1 MGPPSSSGFYVSRA
15 VALLLAGLVAA
26 LLLALA
32 VLAALYGHCER
43 VPPSELPGLGD
54 SEAESSPPLRQKATP
69 TPKPSSAREL
79 TVTTTPSDWRPP
91 GPWDQ
96 LRLPPWLVPLHY
108 DLELW
113 PRLRPDELPAG
124 SLPFTGRV
132 NITVRCT
139 VATSRLLLHSVFQD
153 CERAEVRGPLS
164 PGTGNTTVGRVPV
177 DDVWFALDTEYM
189 VLELSEPLKPGSS
202 YELQLSFSGLVNED
216 LREGLFLNVYTDQGE
231 RRALLASQLEP
242 TFARYVFPCFD
253 EPALKATFNITMI
266 HHPSYVALSNMPK
279 LGQSEKE
286 DVNGSKWTV
295 TTFST
300 TPHMP
305 TYLVAFVICD
315 YDHVNRTERGKEIRI
330 WARKDA
336 IANGSADFALNIT
349 GPIFSFLEDLF
360 NISYSLPKT
369 DIIALPSF
377 DNHAMENWG
386 LMIFDE
392 SGLLLEPKD
401 QLTEKKTLI
410 SYVVS
415 HEIGHQ
421 WFGNLVTMN
430 WWNNIWLNEGFASYF
445 EFEVINYFN
454 PKLPR
459 NEIFFSN
466 ILHNILREDHAL
478 VTRAVAMKL
487 ENFKTSEIQELFDI
501 FTYSKGASMARMLSC
516 FLNEHLFVS
525 ALKSYLK
532 TFSYSNA
539 EQDDLW
545 RHFQMAIDDQSTI
558 ILPATIKNIM
568 DSWTHQ
574 SGFPVITLN
583 VSTGVMKQEPFY
595 LENIKNRTLLTSNET
610 WIVPILWIKNG
621 TTQPLVW
628 LDQSSKVFPE
638 MQVSDSDHDWV
649 ILNLNMTGYYRVN
662 YDKLGWKKLNQQLE
676 KDPKAIPVIHRL
688 QLIDD
693 AFSLSKNNYIEIET
707 ALELTKYLAEEDEII
722 VWHTVLVNLV
732 TRDLVSE
739 VNIYDIYSLL
749 KRYLLKRL
757 NLIWNI
763 YSTIIRENM
772 LALQDD
778 YLALISLEKLF
789 VTACWLGL
797 EDCLQLSKELFA
809 KWVDHPENEIPYPIK
824 DVVLCYGIALGSD
837 KEWDILLNT
846 YTNTTNKVEK
856 IQLAYAMSC
865 SKDPWILNRYMEY
878 AISTSPFTS
887 NETNIIEVVAASEV
901 GRYVAKDFLV
911 NNWQAVSKRY
921 GTQSLINLIYTIG
934 RTVTTDL
941 QIVELQQFFSNMLE
955 EHQKIRVHANLQTI
969 KNENLKNKKLSARM
983 AAWLRRNT

>member
-32 VLAALYGHCER
+32 ILAAFYGHCAR
-43 VPPSELPGLGD
+43 VPPSALPGLGD
-54 SEAESSPPLRQKATP
+54 SEAECSPRRQKQTP
-69 TPKPSSAREL
+69 TPTPGSADEL
-79 TVTTTPSDWRPP
+79 AVTTTPRDERPP
-91 GPWDQ
+91 GPWDH
-96 LRLPPWLVPLHY
+96 LRLPPWLLPLHY
-108 DLELW
+108 DLVLW
-113 PRLRPDELPAG
+113 PLLRPDKLPAR
-124 SLPFTGRV
+124 SLLFYGRV

-139 VATSRLLLHSVFQD
+139 MATVRLLLHSVFQD
-153 CERAEVRGPLS
+153 CEGAEVRGPLS
-164 PGTGNTTVGRVPV
+164 PVTGNTTVGRVPV
-177 DDVWFALDTEYM
+177 DKVWFAVDTEYM
-189 VLELSEPLKPGSS
+189 VLELGEPLQPGSS
-202 YELQLSFSGLVNED
+202 YELQISFSGVVFED
-216 LREGLFLNVYTDQGE
+216 LREGLFFSVYTDHGE
-231 RRALLASQLEP
+231 RRVLIASQLEP
-242 TFARYVFPCFD
+242 TFARFVFPCFD
-253 EPALKATFNITMI
+253 EPALKATFNITII

-300 TPHMP
+300 TPQMP

-336 IANGSADFALNIT
+336 IASGKADFALNIT
-349 GPIFSFLEDLF
+349 GPTFSFLEDLF

-386 LMIFDE
+386 LMVFDE
-392 SGLLLEPKD
+392 SVLLLEPKD

-410 SYVVS
+410 ANIVS
-415 HEIGHQ
+415 HEIAHQ

-430 WWNNIWLNEGFASYF
+430 WWNNVWLKEGFASYF
-445 EFEVINYFN
+445 EYEVINYFH
-454 PKLPR
+454 PKFPR
-459 NEIFFSN
+459 NEVFFSN
-466 ILHNILREDHAL
+466 ILRHVLREDHAL
-478 VTRAVAMKL
+478 VTRALAMKV
-487 ENFKTSEIQELFDI
+487 ENFKTSEIEELFDI
-501 FTYSKGASMARMLSC
+501 FVYSKGASMARMLSS
-516 FLNEHLFVS
+516 FLNKHLFVS

-545 RHFQMAIDDQSTI
+545 RHFQMAIDDQSTV

-583 VSTGVMKQEPFY
+583 VSTGIMKQEPFY
-595 LENIKNRTLLTSNET
+595 LEKVKNQTLLTNNGT

-621 TTQPLVW
+621 TTQSLVW

-662 YDKLGWKKLNQQLE
+662 YDKLGWKKLNQLLE
-676 KDPKAIPVIHRL
+676 KDPKAIPIIHRL

-693 AFSLSKNNYIEIET
+693 AFFLSKNNYIEIET

-732 TRDLVSE
+732 TKDLISDVKNSDL
-739 VNIYDIYSLL
+739 YPLL
-749 KRYLLKRL
+749 KKYLLKRL
-757 NLIWNI
+757 NSIWNI
-763 YSTIIRENM
+763 YVTIIRENV
-772 LALQDD
+772 LVLQDD

-789 VTACWLGL
+789 GTVCWLGL
-797 EDCLQLSKELFA
+797 EDCLQLSKELFT

-824 DVVLCYGIALGSD
+824 EVVLCYGIALGSD
-837 KEWDILLNT
+837 KEWDILLNI
-846 YTNTTNKVEK
+846 YTNTTKEEEK
-856 IQLAYAMSC
+856 FQLAYAMSC

-878 AISTSPFTS
+878 ALSTSLFTS
-887 NETNIIEVVAASEV
+887 NETNIIEVVASSDV
-901 GRYVAKDFLV
+901 GWYVAKDFLV
-911 NNWQAVSKRY
+911 NNWKAVSKRY

-934 RTVTTDL
+934 RAITTDI
-941 QIVELQQFFSNMLE
+941 QIEELQQLFNNMLE
-955 EHQKIRVHANLQTI
+955 EDQRIKVHTKLQTI
-969 KNENLKNKKLSARM
+969 KNENLKIKKQRDRM
-983 AAWLRRNT
+983 AEWLKRNT